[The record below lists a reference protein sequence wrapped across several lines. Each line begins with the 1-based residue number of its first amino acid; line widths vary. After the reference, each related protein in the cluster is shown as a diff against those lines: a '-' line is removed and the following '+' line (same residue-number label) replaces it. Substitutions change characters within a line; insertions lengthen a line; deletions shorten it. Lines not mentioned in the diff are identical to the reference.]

1 MLRYRLLAT
10 SLLVTAATAV
20 AAAAAP
26 SRATAV
32 HTSAQKRHPV
42 LQQPFDLLPV
52 AGGKFVVADLPANAV
67 YELDP
72 GHGTGRLLAR
82 VMEAREL
89 ERLKD
94 GRILVTSR
102 ARVLELNQR
111 TGRMSLYAT
120 ARNSLLGIALA
131 PDGWLYASEN
141 VPGTEQTTLVRIR
154 GATREVLAEL
164 RGVHGIL
171 WTRAGL
177 ILSEAYAGRVLRFDP
192 ATRAVEVLATGR
204 GNPSFT
210 LPAAGGGYFVSEFFG
225 NRISHLWPDG
235 RVTKIADVVQPGPI
249 AFDTQHRLVGVTL
262 VPATLFRLVRGR
274 ARTIYS

>member
-1 MLRYRLLAT
+1 MLLYRLLAT
-10 SLLVTAATAV
+10 SLLVTAAAAV
-20 AAAAAP
+20 PAAAAP
-26 SRATAV
+26 SRASV
-32 HTSAQKRHPV
+32 LDSPAQKRRPV

-52 AGGKFVVADLPANAV
+52 AGGKFVVTDLPANAV

-72 GHGTGRLLAR
+72 AHRTGRLVAR
-82 VMEAREL
+82 VSEAREL

-102 ARVLELNQR
+102 ARVLALNPR
-111 TGRMSLYAT
+111 TGKMSLYAT
-120 ARNSLLGIALA
+120 ARNYLLGIALG

-141 VPGTEQTTLVRIR
+141 VPGNEQTTLVRIR
-154 GATREVLAEL
+154 GGIREVLAEL
-164 RGVHGIL
+164 RGLHGIL
-171 WTRAGL
+171 STRSGL

-192 ATRAVEVLATGR
+192 ATRAVEVLATGL

-235 RVTKIADVVQPGPI
+235 HVTKVADVVQPGPI
-249 AFDTQHRLVGVTL
+249 VFDAQHRLVGVTL
-262 VPATLFRLVRGR
+262 VPATLFRITAGR